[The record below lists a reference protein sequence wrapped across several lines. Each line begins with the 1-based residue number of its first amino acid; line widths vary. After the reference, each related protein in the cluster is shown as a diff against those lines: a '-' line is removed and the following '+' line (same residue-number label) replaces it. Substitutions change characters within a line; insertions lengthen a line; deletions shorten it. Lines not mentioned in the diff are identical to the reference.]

1 MENKLS
7 LADVADL
14 LSQRTGCTKKMA
26 EQFLKELFAQ
36 ASAVISS
43 GESLKI
49 SGLGTFKS
57 VWVESRN
64 SVNVR
69 SGESFEIPGH
79 YKLSFV
85 PDKKMKDAVNA
96 PFADFET
103 VVLSDHIDFA
113 AMTDT
118 TDNDD
123 KTQSEDT
130 ATEIQETIPSEF
142 LREKKLEDPTDK
154 ETSETIISG
163 KSDKEGFSQQ
173 QEEVVSDISDKKNE
187 CRGDDSEIDTFP
199 LKKTYGWTDVA
210 KAIKDIV
217 VVLLMLATVTG
228 VGYVVY
234 KIYQDRKELKQRKM
248 AVSEQR
254 EKKPSAILPLEKDTI
269 EQTLGEDTHPDK
281 KAPIAVEKITEG
293 LTLAKLSLKHYGD
306 KAFWVYIYLENKEKI
321 SNPDNIPIGISVS
334 IPAKEN
340 YRIDAGNQQW
350 IDEAKTL
357 ADEILGNVAK

>member
-26 EQFLKELFAQ
+26 EQFLKELFAE
-36 ASAVISS
+36 ASAVVSS

-57 VWVESRN
+57 VWVEPRN

-103 VVLSDHIDFA
+103 VVLSDHVDLA
-113 AMTDT
+113 AMADT
-118 TDNDD
+118 TDSSEG
-123 KTQSEDT
+123 TQSEDT
-130 ATEIQETIPSEF
+130 VADKYETIPPGFDSGE
-142 LREKKLEDPTDK
+142 KLENQADK
-154 ETSETIISG
+154 GEAETVI
-163 KSDKEGFSQQ
+163 SDKEDVSQQ
-173 QEEVVSDISDKKNE
+173 QDESVSDILDQENIGKE
-187 CRGDDSEIDTFP
+187 DDSEIDTLP
-199 LKKTYGWTDVA
+199 LKKSYGWSDVA
-210 KAIKDIV
+210 KALKDIV
-217 VVLLMLATVTG
+217 VIILMLATVTG

-234 KIYQDRKELKQRKM
+234 KIYQDRQELKQRKM
-248 AVSEQR
+248 AISEQK
-254 EKKPSAILPLEKDTI
+254 ENESSTIFPLEKDSI
-269 EQTLGEDTHPDK
+269 EQTPVEDTLPEK

-321 SNPDNIPIGISVS
+321 ANPDNIPVGISVS

-340 YRIDAGNQQW
+340 YRIDAENQQW
-350 IDEAKTL
+350 IDEAKAL
-357 ADEILGNVAK
+357 ADDILGNIAK

>member
-103 VVLSDHIDFA
+103 VVLSDHVDLA

-130 ATEIQETIPSEF
+130 ATEIQ
-142 LREKKLEDPTDK
+142 
-154 ETSETIISG
+154 
-163 KSDKEGFSQQ
+163 
-173 QEEVVSDISDKKNE
+173 
-187 CRGDDSEIDTFP
+187 
-199 LKKTYGWTDVA
+199 
-210 KAIKDIV
+210 
-217 VVLLMLATVTG
+217 
-228 VGYVVY
+228 
-234 KIYQDRKELKQRKM
+234 
-248 AVSEQR
+248 
-254 EKKPSAILPLEKDTI
+254 
-269 EQTLGEDTHPDK
+269 
-281 KAPIAVEKITEG
+281 
-293 LTLAKLSLKHYGD
+293 
-306 KAFWVYIYLENKEKI
+306 
-321 SNPDNIPIGISVS
+321 
-334 IPAKEN
+334 
-340 YRIDAGNQQW
+340 
-350 IDEAKTL
+350 
-357 ADEILGNVAK
+357 

>member
-7 LADVADL
+7 LTDVAEL
-14 LSQRTGCTKKMA
+14 LSQRTGCTKKTA
-26 EQFLKELFAQ
+26 EQFLKELFAE

-57 VWVESRN
+57 VWVAPRN

-103 VVLSDHIDFA
+103 VVLSDHVDLTEMADTADNREEAQFEDTVA
-113 AMTDT
+113 DQHEMNLSETDT
-118 TDNDD
+118 
-123 KTQSEDT
+123 
-130 ATEIQETIPSEF
+130 
-142 LREKKLEDPTDK
+142 REKVENQTDK
-154 ETSETIISG
+154 ESSQIVISEKENIAQQEEPVPDV
-163 KSDKEGFSQQ
+163 SDKENIG
-173 QEEVVSDISDKKNE
+173 NE
-187 CRGDDSEIDTFP
+187 DDSEIESLP
-199 LKKTYGWTDVA
+199 VKATYGWPDIA
-210 KAIKDIV
+210 KALKDIV
-217 VVLLMLATVTG
+217 VIILMLATVTG

-248 AVSEQR
+248 AIVEQR
-254 EKKPSAILPLEKDTI
+254 EKESSPELPLERDSI
-269 EQTLGEDTHPDK
+269 GQTPVEVVPPEK
-281 KAPIAVEKITEG
+281 KPPIAIEEITEG
-293 LTLAKLSLKHYGD
+293 ITLAKLSLKHYGN

-321 SNPDNIPIGISVS
+321 ANPDNIPVGISVS

-340 YRIDAGNQQW
+340 YRIDAENQQW
-350 IDEAKTL
+350 IDEAKAL
-357 ADEILGNVAK
+357 ADDILGNIAK